1 MKQPAT
7 NQFTGAP
14 IMKQLLSL
22 TVTFFLCYSFPAS
35 AQNPV
40 PAPAQSKRILIT
52 GATAHLGNGTV
63 INNSVIGFADGK
75 ITLVGDATLVR
86 IDNSQYDTILVA
98 EGRHVYPGLIAL
110 NTQLGLNEIEA
121 VRATRDQSET
131 GGLNPSVRA
140 AVAYNTD
147 SKVIPTVRSNG
158 ILLAEIAPN
167 GSRLSGQSSIMQL
180 DAWNWEDAIY
190 KEGTGIHMNWPF
202 MRIFKARGSKPE
214 EQQLESMK
222 ERLADIRQLFTEA
235 AAYAKAPAPARQNL
249 HLESMRGLFNG
260 TKKIF
265 VHCGYVKEIISA
277 ATFFK
282 EFNIE
287 MVLVG
292 GEDAWMVTPMLKE
305 YGIPVVIVNTHK
317 LPSRDDEAIDL
328 PFRLPYLLKA
338 GGVKFAISNSE
349 FWQVRNLPFQAG
361 TAGAYGLTREEVLSS
376 VTRDA
381 ADILGILSTTG
392 TLETGKDATLFI
404 SEGDIFDMQ
413 SSIVTAAWI
422 NGRQIS
428 LESIQTALNRKYRN
442 KYGLE

>member
-1 MKQPAT
+1 M
-7 NQFTGAP
+7 
-14 IMKQLLSL
+14 MKQLAINYFTDTRHMKQIL
-22 TVTFFLCYSFPAS
+22 TLALFLHCSFS
-35 AQNPV
+35 VVAQHPV
-40 PAPAQSKRILIT
+40 PAPPQSKRILIT
-52 GATAHLGNGTV
+52 GTTAHLGNGTV
-63 INNSVIGFADGK
+63 IPNSVIGFAQGK

-86 IDNSQYDTILVA
+86 IDKSEYDTLIIA
-98 EGRHVYPGLIAL
+98 DGKHVYPGLIAL
-110 NTQLGLNEIEA
+110 NTQIGLNEIEA

-140 AVAYNTD
+140 SVAYNTD

-158 ILLAEIAPN
+158 ILLAEVTPN
-167 GSRLSGQSSIMQL
+167 GARLSGQSSVMQL
-180 DAWNWEDAIY
+180 DAWNWEDAVY
-190 KEGTGIHMNWPF
+190 KEGIGIHMNWPF

-214 EQQLESMK
+214 EQQLENMK
-222 ERLADIRQLFTEA
+222 ERLADIRQLFTDA
-235 AAYAKAPAPARQNL
+235 AAYAKSPAPETKNL

-277 ATFFK
+277 ITFFK
-282 EFNIE
+282 EFNIQ

-292 GEDAWMVTPMLKE
+292 GEDAWMITPMLKE
-305 YGIPVVIVNTHK
+305 YNIPVVIVNTHK

-328 PFRLPYLLKA
+328 PFRLPYLLKS

-361 TAGAYGLTREEVLSS
+361 TAATYGLTREEILSA

-381 ADILGILSTTG
+381 ADILGILPTTG
-392 TLETGKDATLFI
+392 TIETGKDATIFI
-404 SEGDIFDMQ
+404 SEGDIFDMRT
-413 SSIVTAAWI
+413 SVVTAAWI

>member
-1 MKQPAT
+1 MKQISILA
-7 NQFTGAP
+7 F
-14 IMKQLLSL
+14 IFSVL
-22 TVTFFLCYSFPAS
+22 YSVAVS

-40 PAPAQSKRILIT
+40 PAPPQSKRVLIT
-52 GATAHLGNGTV
+52 GATAHIGNGTV
-63 INNSVIGFADGK
+63 ISNSVIGFAEGK
-75 ITLVGDATLVR
+75 ITVVGDATLVR
-86 IDNSQYDTILVA
+86 IDKSQYDTILVA
-98 EGRHVYPGLIAL
+98 DGSHIYPGLIAL

-131 GGLNPSVRA
+131 GGLNPSIRS

-147 SKVIPTVRSNG
+147 SRVIPTVRSNG
-158 ILLAEIAPN
+158 ILLAEVTPN
-167 GSRLSGQSSIMQL
+167 GSRLSGQSSVMQL
-180 DAWNWEDAIY
+180 DAWNWEDALY

-202 MRIFKARGSKPE
+202 MRIFKAKGSKPE
-214 EQQLESMK
+214 EQQLENMK
-222 ERLADIRQLFTEA
+222 ERLADIRQLFTDA
-235 AAYAKAPAPARQNL
+235 AAYAKSPTPAKQNL

-292 GEDAWMVTPMLKE
+292 GEDAWMVTTMLKE
-305 YGIPVVIVNTHK
+305 YRIPVIIVNTHK

-328 PFRLPYLLKA
+328 PFRLPYLLKE

-361 TAGAYGLTREEVLSS
+361 TAAAYGLTREEVLSS

-381 ADILGILSTTG
+381 ADILGILSTVG

-404 SEGDIFDMQ
+404 SEGDLFDMK

-422 NGRQIS
+422 GGRQIS
-428 LESIQTALNRKYRN
+428 LESIQTALNRKYRT
-442 KYGLE
+442 KYGLD